1 MARSGFLKLQL
12 KTVRALQ
19 RVYLPFIRDGGLFVP
34 SLREFKL
41 GEQLLILLQLPDR
54 SDSEP
59 VAGRV
64 VWLRP
69 AVGSTQSAAA
79 RPGIGVQLSRL
90 DGGALHRRIEQLL
103 REAQL
108 TPSYRI

>member
-1 MARSGFLKLQL
+1 MARTSFLKLQL
-12 KTVRALQ
+12 KTARALQ
-19 RVYLPFIRDGGLFVP
+19 SAYLPFIRDGGLFVP
-34 SLREFKL
+34 SLREFQL

-54 SDSEP
+54 GDNEP

-69 AVGSTQSAAA
+69 AGDAAA
-79 RPGIGVQLSRL
+79 AAAGRPGIGVQLGRQ
-90 DGGALHRRIEQLL
+90 DGGALRRRIEHML

>member
-1 MARSGFLKLQL
+1 MARSSFLKLHL
-12 KTVRALQ
+12 KTARALQ
-19 RVYLPFIRDGGLFVP
+19 SVYLPFIRDGGLFVP
-34 SLREFKL
+34 SLREYKL

-69 AVGSTQSAAA
+69 AGDAAAHLAA
-79 RPGIGVQLSRL
+79 RPGVGVQLSRQ
-90 DGGALHRRIEQLL
+90 DGGALRRRIEHVL